1 MPSRSVEVREII
13 SSGILESYVLG
24 IASEQEIARVQAW
37 IAQYPEVRAEI
48 EVIEN
53 TLLAAAEGSAP
64 VLRPAVKDKLMKKVA
79 RQDARVV
86 ELGASRPS
94 SNLYKYGIAASFLL
108 LIGSAAVNVMLY
120 NRLHNA
126 EQRMADIDREKSL
139 MASQMEVNATSLQ
152 EARQDLAFL
161 TDTMVTAI
169 HLKPMPKMPASN
181 AMVYWNRKSKEV
193 YLNVMELPAPPEG
206 KQYQLWALANGQP
219 VDAGVFSATDTI
231 QLQKLK
237 DVLSAQA
244 FAVTLEKEGGSP
256 TPTLTEMYMMGSM
269 Q

>member
-1 MPSRSVEVREII
+1 MELKEII

-24 IASEQEIARVQAW
+24 IASAEETAMVQAW
-37 IAQYPEVRAEI
+37 ATQYPEVRAEI

-53 TLLAAAEGSAP
+53 TLLSAAEKSAP
-64 VLRPAVKDKLMKKVA
+64 AVRPAVKNKLMKKLG
-79 RQDARVV
+79 RQDAQVLDLNAPR
-86 ELGASRPS
+86 SS

-108 LIGSAAVNVMLY
+108 LIGSAAINVMLY
-120 NRLHNA
+120 NKLHTV
-126 EQRMADIDREKSL
+126 EQRVADIDREKSL

-161 TDTMVTAI
+161 TDTMVTAV
-169 HLKPMPKMPASN
+169 HLKAMPKMPASN
-181 AMVYWNRKSKEV
+181 AMVYWNKKSKEV
-193 YLNVMELPAPPEG
+193 YLNVMELPTPPEG

-244 FAVTLEKEGGSP
+244 FAVTLEKQGGSA
-256 TPTLTEMYMMGSM
+256 TPTMSEMYMMGSI

>member
-1 MPSRSVEVREII
+1 MELKEII
-13 SSGILESYVLG
+13 SSGMLESYVLG
-24 IASEQEIARVQAW
+24 IATAEETAMVQAW
-37 IAQYPEVRAEI
+37 MRQYPEVRAEI

-53 TLLAAAEGSAP
+53 TLLSAAEKSAP
-64 VLRPAVKDKLMKKVA
+64 ALRPAVKDKLMKKLGRPDAKVA
-79 RQDARVV
+79 DLNA
-86 ELGASRPS
+86 ADRPS
-94 SNLYKYGIAASFLL
+94 NFYKYGIAASFLL

-120 NRLHNA
+120 NKLNNA

-139 MASQMEVNATSLQ
+139 MAGQMEVNATSLQ
-152 EARQDLAFL
+152 EAKQDLAFL
-161 TDTMVTAI
+161 TDTMVTAV
-169 HLKPMPKMPASN
+169 HLKPMPKMPVAN
-181 AMVYWNRKSKEV
+181 AMVYWNKKSKEV
-193 YLNVMELPAPPEG
+193 YLNVMELPTPPEG

-244 FAVTLEKEGGSP
+244 FAVTLEKAGGSS
-256 TPTLTEMYMMGSM
+256 TPTLSEMYMMGNI